1 MSPERGKCFSL
12 ITIVVLMIASQVTH
26 TSGNYRPFNRII
38 GTLEHFWKLGW
49 KGFRSFP
56 LNFPQLTGVHM
67 NHHRW
72 QEYGP
77 PAVGMPIEGILER
90 KDHPLHEW
98 AKRIYRNGIVATH
111 LNDYTR
117 GKVMPFAKVH
127 ANVQDRGLHAH
138 RTMVGMSEGSPSIAH
153 EASNSAHQFLTPPTD
168 PLLSPPFLINP
179 FAQPDASASEIEKM
193 NMFINGQNINSANL
207 QASSSA
213 SLASQFNPAIN
224 DRLSSASSPGSPS
237 LPVFTPHEFTEKEFE
252 SFEAMVK
259 KWNDSQFD
267 PNETSEEVNSN
278 NSAQD
283 APLPRESEDKSN
295 KSDAKISPPDHESQV
310 RQEITTSRQRKDK
323 LTPAQDEMPAEEETL
338 SQE

>member
-1 MSPERGKCFSL
+1 MSPERGKCFCL
-12 ITIVVLMIASQVTH
+12 LTIIALMVASQITH
-26 TSGNYRPFNRII
+26 INGNHRPFNRII

-56 LNFPQLTGVHM
+56 LNYPHLTGVHM

-72 QEYGP
+72 HEYGP

-98 AKRIYRNGIVATH
+98 AKKMYRNGIVATH

-117 GKVMPFAKVH
+117 GKVLPFANVH
-127 ANVQDRGLHAH
+127 ANVQDRGHH
-138 RTMVGMSEGSPSIAH
+138 THKTMVGMSSPSSSIAH
-153 EASNSAHQFLTPPTD
+153 EASNSAHQFLTPPSND
-168 PLLSPPFLINP
+168 PLLSPPFLENP

-193 NMFINGQNINSANL
+193 NMFINGQNLNSANL

-213 SLASQFNPAIN
+213 LSTSSFNPAIN
-224 DRLSSASSPGSPS
+224 DHLVSSPPQGSPA

-278 NSAQD
+278 NSE
-283 APLPRESEDKSN
+283 PLPRQTENKSN
-295 KSDAKISPPDHESQV
+295 KSDVKVSPSDDDSQI
-310 RQEITTSRQRKDK
+310 RQEKNLSKQREDK
-323 LTPAQDEMPAEEETL
+323 LPSTQEEMVAEDETL